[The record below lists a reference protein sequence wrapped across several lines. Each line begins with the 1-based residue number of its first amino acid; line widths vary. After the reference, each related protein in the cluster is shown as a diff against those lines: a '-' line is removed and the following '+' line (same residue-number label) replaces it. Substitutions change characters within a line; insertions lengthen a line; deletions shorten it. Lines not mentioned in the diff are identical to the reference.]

1 MMKITSEHLKRMAC
15 VYVRQSSVDQVQN
28 NLESQRRQ
36 YALAEKARSLGFSE
50 VMVIDED
57 LGRSASGVARPGFEK
72 LLALICDGKIGA
84 VFAIEASRLA
94 RNGRDWHTLLEL
106 CALVN
111 TVLSDEDGVYD
122 PRQPND
128 RLLLGM
134 KGAYSELELSM
145 LRQRAIEAIWCKAA
159 RGEHR
164 TNVAI
169 GYVPGSGFN
178 IEKDPD
184 RRVREVIEMV
194 FQKFDE
200 LQSARQVLLWLL
212 QRSIQLPFRR
222 PGPDSTGVAWAL
234 PTYTRVHKI
243 LTNPVY
249 AGAYVF
255 GRTSAVTRVE
265 NGRKR
270 VQRVRADRSQWR
282 VCKPAHHEGYIDWE
296 AFLRNQRRLQ
306 ENANMR
312 GEAVRG
318 SIRRGEALLAG
329 LLRCGHCGHKLAVN
343 YTGATVQHPRYYCRG
358 VEIERQNRCI
368 SFSAWRVDRAV
379 SDELLKVITPLG
391 LEAGLRAID
400 ATDTAVDAAC
410 RQIELA
416 MEQAR
421 FEARHAQRQYEAT
434 DPENRLVAA
443 ELERRWNER
452 LVALQELEK
461 QFVAARQ
468 QALPALAPNERAQI
482 MALPEDLQRV
492 WDHPKASA
500 ETRKRILRAALREI
514 IARVE
519 GETIHLLLHWQ
530 GGDHTELAV
539 QKNKTGEHR
548 WKTSV
553 NTEALIAGLAR
564 QMPDFSIV
572 SLLNRIGVRSARGL
586 TWTEGRLRS
595 FRSDRGIAIYRQGER
610 AERGELTL
618 GEAAQTLGVSKPTVL
633 RLIEQRVLPAH
644 QICRGAPWVIQRNDL
659 NRSAVTSAIARVG
672 CRAQS
677 ANPNQASLKLQ

>member
-1 MMKITSEHLKRMAC
+1 
-15 VYVRQSSVDQVQN
+15 
-28 NLESQRRQ
+28 
-36 YALAEKARSLGFSE
+36 
-50 VMVIDED
+50 
-57 LGRSASGVARPGFEK
+57 
-72 LLALICDGKIGA
+72 
-84 VFAIEASRLA
+84 
-94 RNGRDWHTLLEL
+94 
-106 CALVN
+106 
-111 TVLSDEDGVYD
+111 
-122 PRQPND
+122 
-128 RLLLGM
+128 
-134 KGAYSELELSM
+134 
-145 LRQRAIEAIWCKAA
+145 
-159 RGEHR
+159 
-164 TNVAI
+164 
-169 GYVPGSGFN
+169 
-178 IEKDPD
+178 
-184 RRVREVIEMV
+184 
-194 FQKFDE
+194 
-200 LQSARQVLLWLL
+200 
-212 QRSIQLPFRR
+212 
-222 PGPDSTGVAWAL
+222 
-234 PTYTRVHKI
+234 
-243 LTNPVY
+243 
-249 AGAYVF
+249 
-255 GRTSAVTRVE
+255 
-265 NGRKR
+265 
-270 VQRVRADRSQWR
+270 
-282 VCKPAHHEGYIDWE
+282 
-296 AFLRNQRRLQ
+296 
-306 ENANMR
+306 MR

-553 NTEALIAGLAR
+553 DTEALIAGLAR

-677 ANPNQASLKLQ
+677 TNPNQASLKLQ